1 LVETACLDILLLMP
15 LGAVLPSM
23 KALREA
29 GVAAK
34 LFPTPPQRFPGCSI
48 SIAISSGN
56 LECCLEVLERNG
68 LDPLS
73 IAHCHSNPVREFYED
88 TGN

>member
-1 LVETACLDILLLMP
+1 MP

-48 SIAISSGN
+48 SIAISSGD

-73 IAHCHSNPVREFYED
+73 IAHCNSNPVREFYED

>member
-1 LVETACLDILLLMP
+1 LVETAGLDILLLMP
-15 LGAVLPSM
+15 QGIALRSL
-23 KALREA
+23 KALREE

-48 SIAISSGN
+48 SIAVPSGN
-56 LECCLEVLERNG
+56 LECCLELLERIG
-68 LDPLS
+68 LSPLS
-73 IAHCHSNPVREFYED
+73 IFHCSSNPVREFYED